1 MALELHLYLANGVGV
16 ELELTL
22 NRVGV
27 ELELCF
33 MLSERSWSGVGVGP
47 ERSWSG
53 VEVGCFLQHR
63 FNSYMFGGVLS
74 DDERSR

>member
-33 MLSERSWSGVGVGP
+33 MLSERSWSGVGVAFHAKRT
-47 ERSWSG
+47 ELEWS
-53 VEVGCFLQHR
+53 
-63 FNSYMFGGVLS
+63 
-74 DDERSR
+74 